1 VIVLDTHALIWWAA
15 MPAMLSPAARRAI
28 AASDELGVCTISL
41 WEISTLVRKR
51 RLELDRPVVQWVAEA
66 MALPK
71 VVELPLVARIALQA
85 GTFGDEFRGD
95 QADRLIAAT
104 ALVAGVAVV
113 TKDRR
118 LRDSPLLQTIW

>member
-15 MPAMLSPAARRAI
+15 SPSALSRPARRAI
-28 AASDELGVCTISL
+28 AATDELGVCAISL
-41 WEISTLVRKR
+41 WEVSTLVRKG

-85 GTFGDEFRGD
+85 GTFGD
-95 QADRLIAAT
+95 
-104 ALVAGVAVV
+104 
-113 TKDRR
+113 
-118 LRDSPLLQTIW
+118 